1 MTIFPRALKVLL
13 ALLMATSMVP
23 VALADDHGDSWW
35 RWGKNTQ
42 DEYKTSEHSERLGSN
57 RVGTATGTL
66 KYREECAACHIAY
79 PAGFLPAGSW
89 QRMMGNLS
97 KHYGTDASLDDA
109 SLREITAYLTSQS
122 GTYKRVSEMPVD
134 DRITSTNWFQHKHRE
149 KHVPAG
155 TWSRPSIGSPS
166 KCEACHQSAPQG
178 VFDEHDVRI
187 PR

>member
-1 MTIFPRALKVLL
+1 MTHFSLTLKTLL
-13 ALLMATSMVP
+13 ALLMAASMVHS
-23 VALADDHGDSWW
+23 AQADDHGDSWW
-35 RWGKNTQ
+35 SWGKKSHS
-42 DEYKTSEHSERLGSN
+42 EYKASGHSDRNGDS
-57 RVGTATGTL
+57 RAGMASTPP
-66 KYREECAACHIAY
+66 KYREECAACHVAY

-89 QRMMGNLS
+89 QRMMSHLN
-97 KHYGTDASLDDA
+97 KHYGTDASLDDV

-134 DRITSTNWFQHKHRE
+134 DRITSTYWFQRKHGE

-166 KCEACHQSAPQG
+166 KCEACHQNAPQG